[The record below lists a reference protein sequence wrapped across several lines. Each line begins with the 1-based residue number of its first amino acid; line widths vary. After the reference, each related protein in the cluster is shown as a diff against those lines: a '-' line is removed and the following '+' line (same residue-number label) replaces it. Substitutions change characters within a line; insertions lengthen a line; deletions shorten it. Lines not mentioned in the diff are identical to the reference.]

1 MTHFSQAIDTF
12 AKQADQTNTSL
23 ANLTGLSHTDFSRW
37 RRSESLPT
45 EKAMAKL
52 VAALPRAQSAALVV
66 CWLRDMVPEDFA
78 DVIIIRPKI
87 GEGELKTLTATEWQ
101 AALAFFAREGEHNE
115 IIRKTLIG
123 MHQLMTQPAN
133 KLNEAFANNNESPT
147 GQQDGAG
154 EV

>member
-1 MTHFSQAIDTF
+1 
-12 AKQADQTNTSL
+12 
-23 ANLTGLSHTDFSRW
+23 
-37 RRSESLPT
+37 
-45 EKAMAKL
+45 MAKL

-66 CWLRDMVPEDFA
+66 CWLRDMVPDDFG

-87 GEGELKTLTATEWQ
+87 GEGELKTLTASEWQ

-133 KLNEAFANNNESPT
+133 KANEALANVQDHAS
-147 GQQDGAG
+147 DGAG